1 MGKFDELIIKAK
13 DLAGVAGSKAQEV
26 AEQAKLRMQITQ
38 MKSQIDANYLKLGE
52 IIYEL
57 NKSGT
62 QNEELVGMCVAEI
75 ETQLAELAELKDKLD
90 EMRKVLRCPDCMSEN
105 PRSTA
110 RTAARRLRGSRPLRL
125 RTAAKSMRKLR
136 RRRRRPA
143 PKRQQRRP
151 LTSQRSKRI
160 DERPG
165 WSSGPLSQQSE
176 CLRCT
181 DI

>member
-75 ETQLAELAELKDKLD
+75 ETQLAELKDKLD

-105 PRSTA
+105 PRDALYCSHCGASLKGQSPTA
-110 RTAARRLRGSRPLRL
+110 PEDSGEVNEEAAPEETAAGAQAP
-125 RTAAKSMRKLR
+125 TVAA
-136 RRRRRPA
+136 
-143 PKRQQRRP
+143 
-151 LTSQRSKRI
+151 I
-160 DERPG
+160 DEPK
-165 WSSGPLSQQSE
+165 E
-176 CLRCT
+176 
-181 DI
+181 

>member
-90 EMRKVLRCPDCMSEN
+90 EMRKVLRCPHCGASLKGQS
-105 PRSTA
+105 PTA
-110 RTAARRLRGSRPLRL
+110 PEDSGEVNEEAAPEETAAGAQAP
-125 RTAAKSMRKLR
+125 TAA
-136 RRRRRPA
+136 A
-143 PKRQQRRP
+143 
-151 LTSQRSKRI
+151 I
-160 DERPG
+160 DEPK
-165 WSSGPLSQQSE
+165 E
-176 CLRCT
+176 
-181 DI
+181 

>member
-75 ETQLAELAELKDKLD
+75 ETQA
-90 EMRKVLRCPDCMSEN
+90 V
-105 PRSTA
+105 
-110 RTAARRLRGSRPLRL
+110 
-125 RTAAKSMRKLR
+125 
-136 RRRRRPA
+136 
-143 PKRQQRRP
+143 
-151 LTSQRSKRI
+151 
-160 DERPG
+160 
-165 WSSGPLSQQSE
+165 
-176 CLRCT
+176 
-181 DI
+181 

>member
-105 PRSTA
+105 PRDALYCSD
-110 RTAARRLRGSRPLRL
+110 R
-125 RTAAKSMRKLR
+125 KSVV
-136 RRRRRPA
+136 
-143 PKRQQRRP
+143 
-151 LTSQRSKRI
+151 
-160 DERPG
+160 
-165 WSSGPLSQQSE
+165 
-176 CLRCT
+176 
-181 DI
+181 

>member
-105 PRSTA
+105 PRDALYCSHCGA
-110 RTAARRLRGSRPLRL
+110 SLSRLLRL
-125 RTAAKSMRKLR
+125 RTAAKPMRKLR
-136 RRRRRPA
+136 RRRRRPMHR
-143 PKRQQRRP
+143 RQQRRP

-165 WSSGPLSQQSE
+165 
-176 CLRCT
+176 
-181 DI
+181 

>member
-26 AEQAKLRMQITQ
+26 AAQAKLRMQITQ

-105 PRSTA
+105 PRDALYCSHCGASLKGQSPTA
-110 RTAARRLRGSRPLRL
+110 PEDSGEVNEEAAPEETAAGAQAP
-125 RTAAKSMRKLR
+125 TAA
-136 RRRRRPA
+136 A
-143 PKRQQRRP
+143 
-151 LTSQRSKRI
+151 I
-160 DERPG
+160 DEPK
-165 WSSGPLSQQSE
+165 E
-176 CLRCT
+176 
-181 DI
+181 

>member
-75 ETQLAELAELKDKLD
+75 ETQLAELTELKDKLD

-105 PRSTA
+105 PRDALYCSRCGASLKGQSPTA
-110 RTAARRLRGSRPLRL
+110 PADSDVVNEEDMPEEPADKTQAPTA
-125 RTAAKSMRKLR
+125 MV
-136 RRRRRPA
+136 
-143 PKRQQRRP
+143 
-151 LTSQRSKRI
+151 I
-160 DERPG
+160 DE
-165 WSSGPLSQQSE
+165 SKE
-176 CLRCT
+176 KT
-181 DI
+181 DR